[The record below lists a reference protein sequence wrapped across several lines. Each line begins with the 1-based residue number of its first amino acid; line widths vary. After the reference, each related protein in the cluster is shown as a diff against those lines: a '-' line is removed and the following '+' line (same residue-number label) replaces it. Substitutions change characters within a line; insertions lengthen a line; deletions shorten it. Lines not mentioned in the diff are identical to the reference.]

1 MSKAQKQKTIRAII
15 LGLSVGLAML
25 ILHVTGILE
34 TIEWKSWDWRLR
46 SLADPQSASDEIVIL
61 LVDQQSL
68 DFYEQEG
75 LGWPWPR
82 QLYAAAVQF
91 CRTGGARAV
100 VFDVLFT
107 ESSVYGLEDDLYFGM
122 TLADAGNIALAAFFS
137 AREPVAGDT
146 TGEKILQRH
155 AIALPDYPL
164 SKTLTRNSVTLSVE
178 EILSS
183 ARTVGNV
190 SFPPD
195 DDGIFRRLPLICSY
209 DDHLYPVLP
218 LAACR
223 QLLNGSLRQETGG
236 GLSLAGRPLPLDQA
250 GRLIIN
256 YHGGVGTYRSI
267 SMADVI
273 QSQLQL
279 DEGLEPQIDPHFFD
293 GKTVLVGFSAPG
305 LMDLR
310 PTPLSSVYPGVEVHA
325 TVIDNL
331 LAGDFIAPAP
341 GWMTTVLILLLALLT
356 ALAVTWPRRLI
367 FMAGGVIICLL
378 VPVLAAVLSFRAGI
392 WLALIAPLAG
402 VVVTFAAGS
411 VLNYALEGRQKRF
424 VKKVFQHYLSHQV
437 IEQILKDPDQLRL
450 GGQRRQMSVFFSDV
464 AGFTSVAES
473 LSPEDLTEL
482 LNRYL
487 SEMTDVIFAHGGT
500 VDKYIGDAIVAFWNA
515 PLDQS
520 DHAVRACQAALDCQ
534 KRLMELREQMRRQ
547 SGQELY
553 MRIGLNTGPMVVGN
567 MGSSDRFD
575 YSILG
580 DAVNLGARLE
590 GACKQYGIWN
600 LMGQGTYAEVK
611 NLFEIREI
619 DLIRVVGKKEPVHTY
634 ELLADKGQL
643 SSDRMRKI
651 NRFHRGLEL
660 YRQRKWSEAVE
671 IFDALETEPV
681 IDIYRQRCR
690 DYQASPPPEDWD
702 GVWELTQK
710 H

>member
-25 ILHVTGILE
+25 ILHVSGILQ
-34 TIEWKSWDWRLR
+34 TLEWKSWDWRLR
-46 SLADPQSASDEIVIL
+46 SLAEPQSASDEIVIL

-68 DFYEQEG
+68 NFYEQEG

-82 QLYAAAVQF
+82 QLYAAAARLCQ
-91 CRTGGARAV
+91 TGGARAL
-100 VFDVLFT
+100 VFDILFT

-122 TLADAGNIALAAFFS
+122 TLADAGNVALAAFFS
-137 AREPVAGDT
+137 AQEPTSVDT
-146 TGEKILQRH
+146 AGEKILQQH
-155 AIALPDYPL
+155 AIGLPDFPL
-164 SKTLTRNSVTLSVE
+164 QKTLTRNSVTLSVE

-183 ARTVGNV
+183 ALTVGNV

-209 DDHLYPVLP
+209 GDRLYPALP

-223 QLLNGSLRQETGG
+223 QLLNGSLRWQAGEA
-236 GLSLAGRPLPLDQA
+236 LSLAGRPLPLDES

-279 DEGLEPQIDPHFFD
+279 EEGLEPQIDPDFFG
-293 GKTVLVGFSAPG
+293 GKIVLLGFSAPG

-341 GWMTTVLILLLALLT
+341 GWMTAVLILVLALLT
-356 ALAVTWPRRLI
+356 ALAVTWPRRLG
-367 FMAGGVIICLL
+367 FMAVGVIICLL
-378 VPVLAAVLSFRAGI
+378 IPVLASVLAFRAGI
-392 WLALIAPLAG
+392 WLILIAPLAG

-437 IEQILKDPDQLRL
+437 IEQILKNPDQLRL

-520 DHAVRACQAALDCQ
+520 DHAVRACLTALDCQ

-547 SGQELY
+547 SGRELY

-590 GACKQYGIWN
+590 GACKQYGIWI

-611 NLFEIREI
+611 DRFEIREI

-643 SSDRMRKI
+643 SSDRMLQI
-651 NRFHRGLEL
+651 NRFHSGLGL
-660 YRQRKWSEAVE
+660 YRQRKWSEALE
-671 IFDALETEPV
+671 MFDALETEPV
-681 IDIYRQRCR
+681 TAIYCQRCR

-702 GVWELTQK
+702 GVWELTRK

>member
-1 MSKAQKQKTIRAII
+1 MSKIRRQKTGRSIM
-15 LGLSVGLAML
+15 LGLIVGLL
-25 ILHVTGILE
+25 VLVLHGAGVFQAL
-34 TIEWKSWDWRLR
+34 EWKSWDWRLR
-46 SLADPQSASDEIVIL
+46 SLADPQSASEQIIIL
-61 LVDQQSL
+61 LVDQHSL

-91 CRTGGARAV
+91 CQTGGARAL

-122 TLADAGNIALAAFFS
+122 TLADAGNVALAAFFS
-137 AREPVAGDT
+137 AQESSAVDVAG
-146 TGEKILQRH
+146 EEILRRH
-155 AIALPDYPL
+155 ALSLPGWPPKKALP
-164 SKTLTRNSVTLSVE
+164 RNSVTLSVE

-183 ARTVGNV
+183 AKTVGNV

-209 DDHLYPVLP
+209 KDRLYPSLP
-218 LAACR
+218 LAVAL
-223 QLLNGSLRQETGG
+223 QLLDGSLGWPG
-236 GLSLAGRPLPLDQA
+236 SGDLSLGGHPIPLDDA

-279 DEGLEPQIDPHFFD
+279 EEGLEPQIDPD
-293 GKTVLVGFSAPG
+293 ALRDKIVMVGFSAPG

-310 PTPLSSVYPGVEVHA
+310 PTPFSSVYPGVEVHA
-325 TVIDNL
+325 TAIDNL
-331 LAGDFIAPAP
+331 LQGDFIAPAP
-341 GWMTTVLILLLALLT
+341 RWLTAVLILLIALLT
-356 ALAVTWPRRLI
+356 ALAVTWPRRLGL
-367 FMAGGVIICLL
+367 MAAGVIACLL
-378 VPVLAAVLSFRAGI
+378 LPIAAGVLAFRAGI
-392 WLALIAPLAG
+392 WLPLVAPLSGA
-402 VVVTFAAGS
+402 VVVFAAGS

-437 IEQILKDPDQLRL
+437 IEQILKDPDRLRL
-450 GGQRRQMSVFFSDV
+450 GGQRRHMSVLFSDV

-482 LNRYL
+482 LNQYL
-487 SEMTDVIFAHGGT
+487 SEMTDVIFQHGGT

-515 PLDQS
+515 PLDQP
-520 DHAVRACQAALDCQ
+520 DHAVRACLAALDCQ
-534 KRLMELREQMRRQ
+534 KRLQDLREQMRQ
-547 SGQELY
+547 KSGHELH

-567 MGSSDRFD
+567 MGSRDRFD

-590 GACKQYGIWN
+590 GACKQYGIWI
-600 LMGQGTYAEVK
+600 LMGEGTYAEAKDRLEV
-611 NLFEIREI
+611 REI
-619 DLIRVVGKKEPVHTY
+619 DIIRVVGKKEPVRIY
-634 ELLADKGQL
+634 ELLARQGQL
-643 SSDRMRKI
+643 DTERRKELA
-651 NRFHRGLEL
+651 RFQEGLQL
-660 YRQRKWSEAVE
+660 YRERKWTTALGVFKE
-671 IFDALETEPV
+671 IPEDPVARIYLE
-681 IDIYRQRCR
+681 RCQQ
-690 DYQASPPPEDWD
+690 YQISPPPEDWD
-702 GVWELTQK
+702 GVWELTTK